1 MIFMQ
6 IQRINKEVFFLFILI
21 LFYIIFIKKIKFQ
34 NTVKTMQ

>member
-21 LFYIIFIKKIKFQ
+21 LFYIIFINKIKFQ